1 MEVVFKGLSPISSN
15 GYIVYS
21 DKTRDGF
28 IIDPGEKGKSFIE
41 DVKALN
47 LNIKGIILTHHHGDH
62 CGGVKVI
69 INELNCDVYI
79 SEIDKEHSNVNIT
92 KTLKDGDE
100 IFVGEDKLV
109 VINTPG
115 HTEGSIVLY
124 CETDKKIFTGDT
136 LFDVE
141 IGRTDLFDGSP
152 EKMKNTMQNIVN
164 MWSDDMEIFPGHGA
178 PTNMA
183 NERKY
188 NTEFIYALSL

>member
-1 MEVVFKGLSPISSN
+1 MEVIFKGLSPISSN
-15 GYIVYS
+15 GYIIYC

-28 IIDPGEKGKSFIE
+28 IIDPGEKGKSFLE
-41 DVKALN
+41 DIKELN

-69 INELNCDVYI
+69 INELKCDVYI

-124 CETDKKIFTGDT
+124 CENDKKIFTGDT
-136 LFDVE
+136 
-141 IGRTDLFDGSP
+141 
-152 EKMKNTMQNIVN
+152 
-164 MWSDDMEIFPGHGA
+164 
-178 PTNMA
+178 
-183 NERKY
+183 
-188 NTEFIYALSL
+188 